1 MSRSHLPLQYLLPI
15 TLDQRAL
22 GSVRMRH
29 PNFVRKVTLDC
40 LADLM
45 PNQLA
50 QLVYENTPK
59 KEGEFCEYLQ
69 YLPTKIYGFF
79 LCQCH
84 HRLISAYEAIVDL
97 ARITRPTKER
107 Y

>member
-50 QLVYENTPK
+50 QLVYEYTPK

-69 YLPTKIYGFF
+69 YLPTKIYVFF
-79 LCQCH
+79 LPMSSQ
-84 HRLISAYEAIVDL
+84 IDL
-97 ARITRPTKER
+97 SI
-107 Y
+107 